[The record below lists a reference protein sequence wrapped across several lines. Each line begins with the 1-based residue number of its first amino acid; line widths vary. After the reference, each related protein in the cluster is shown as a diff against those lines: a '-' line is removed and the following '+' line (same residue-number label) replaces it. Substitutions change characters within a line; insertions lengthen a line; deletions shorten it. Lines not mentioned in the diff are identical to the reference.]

1 MEMKKNRELR
11 ALALKE
17 LKGNWSDPVLAGF
30 VYLLLACVS
39 SFLTNFGNIY
49 DRITGDQHQIVFFTA
64 SIGFFYTLFFLVP
77 LAYGM
82 YIVFLKF
89 YRGDKVDC
97 LSKLFDTFKVYGRA
111 LGIGLLVSI
120 YTLLWSLLLIVPGII
135 KSYAYGMSYFILHDH
150 PEMSVDEAIDASIV
164 MMKGYKM
171 KLFLLDLSF
180 IGWCFL
186 SVLSAGIGFLWVF
199 PYYSVAR
206 VAFYENLKELR
217 NSEIS
222 GEAAPIAE

>member
-17 LKGNWSDPVLAGF
+17 LKGNWSDPVLAAF
-30 VYLLLACVS
+30 VYFLLACVS

-49 DRITGDQHQIVFFTA
+49 DRITGAEHPIVFFTA

-77 LAYGM
+77 LAYGI
-82 YIVFLKF
+82 YVVFLKF

-120 YTLLWSLLLIVPGII
+120 YTLLWTLLLIVPGII
-135 KSYAYGMSYFILHDH
+135 KSYAYGMSYYILNDH
-150 PEMSVDEAIDASIV
+150 PEMQVDDAINASIV

-180 IGWCFL
+180 IGWFFL
-186 SVLSAGIGFLWVF
+186 GALSLGIGFLWIG
-199 PYYSVAR
+199 PYYCVAR

-222 GEAAPIAE
+222 SVTAPIAE

>member
-1 MEMKKNRELR
+1 MEMKRNKELR
-11 ALALKE
+11 ALALNE
-17 LKGNWSDPVLAGF
+17 LKGNWSDPILAVF
-30 VYLLLACVS
+30 VYFLLACVS

-49 DRITGDQHQIVFFTA
+49 DRITGSSHPIVFFTA

-77 LAYGM
+77 LAYGIT
-82 YIVFLKF
+82 IVFLKF

-97 LSKLFDTFKVYGRA
+97 LSKIFDAFKIYGRS

-120 YTLLWSLLLIVPGII
+120 YTMLWTLLLIVPEII
-135 KSYAYGMSYFILHDH
+135 KSYAYGMSYYILNDH
-150 PEMSVDEAIDASIV
+150 PEMKVDEAINASIV

-180 IGWCFL
+180 IGWFFL
-186 SVLSAGIGFLWVF
+186 GALSLGIGYLWIA
-199 PYYSVAR
+199 PYYCVAR

-217 NSEIS
+217 KNEIS
-222 GEAAPIAE
+222 EEAAPITA

>member
-1 MEMKKNRELR
+1 MEMKRNTELR
-11 ALALKE
+11 AAALNE
-17 LKGNWSDPVLAGF
+17 LKGNWSDPVLAVF
-30 VYLLLACVS
+30 IYLLLAGVS

-49 DRITGDQHQIVFFTA
+49 DRLTGSAHPLVFFTT

-77 LAYGM
+77 LAYGIT
-82 YIVFLKF
+82 IVFLKF

-97 LSKLFDTFKVYGRA
+97 MSKLFDSFKIYGRA

-120 YTLLWSLLLIVPGII
+120 YTLLWALLLIVPGII
-135 KSYAYGMSYFILHDH
+135 KSYAYGMSYYILNDH
-150 PEMSVDEAIDASIV
+150 PEMQVDEAIDASIA

-186 SVLSAGIGFLWVF
+186 GVISCGIGFLWIA

-206 VAFYENLKELR
+206 AAFYENLKEVR
-217 NSEIS
+217 FAEIS
-222 GEAAPIAE
+222 DLTAPIAE